1 MINWAL
7 VDFISYIATA
17 VYPPAAC
24 VSTSFVLKRTLS
36 DEEIKWES
44 ITKVSWPS
52 SRTLPTQVKGH
63 VADPTLWLHKMYSMS
78 VGLKATMWRLGETKH
93 IVQVLM
99 WNIK

>member
-7 VDFISYIATA
+7 VDFIATA
-17 VYPPAAC
+17 VYLPAAC
-24 VSTSFVLKRTLS
+24 VSTSFVPKRTLS
-36 DEEIKWES
+36 DEGIKWES

-63 VADPTLWLHKMYSMS
+63 VSDPTLWLHKMYSMS
-78 VGLKATMWRLGETKH
+78 VGLKATMWWLGETEH
-93 IVQVLM
+93 NVQVLM